1 DRSSGPREFR
11 PITVTSSL
19 TRLFHRILAI
29 RADSLL
35 NFDDSQRAFRSGI
48 DGCRDNTMLLDAIL
62 RSRYERFKS
71 ASIATLDLA
80 KAFDSVEHS
89 AIMKCGAAAGLPPPM
104 IRYLQ
109 RFYED
114 GTTTLTG
121 DQWTS
126 LPIRPTR
133 GVKQGDPLSP
143 VLFNIVIDH
152 LLRSLPTECGIPFCG
167 RTIRAMAFADDL
179 ILLAQTPAGLQKLLD
194 HTASFLAECGLR
206 VNSSK
211 CHSLTIR
218 GLGQAKK
225 TVVDAQQHYC
235 VNGQQIRA
243 LTSEDTLT
251 YLGVVFSA
259 QGRRKFDSASK
270 ISLLL
275 ERLAKA
281 PLKPQQRLYALKC
294 YALPRTYHAM
304 SLGNTTIS
312 DLNRVDIM
320 TRTFVRQWLALPN
333 DTPTAYFHAPV
344 AEGGLGIPSTRWMAP
359 SLRLSRLRGW
369 LSQPESGTAND
380 ITSGTSVDFSSVF
393 VRREIAI
400 CEKRLTD
407 GRTILQNTDIIGR
420 RWARLLHSSIEGRA
434 LKDSCYTIGQHS
446 WVSDGTALLSGKD
459 YIACHRVRIGALPTR
474 SRLTRG
480 RHGDRQCRAGCRAQ
494 ETNNHVLQIC
504 PRAHAARI
512 KRHDAVAN
520 FISRSLTRQGFELR
534 SEPRIPTSIGVRKP
548 DLVATMGDLAVVL
561 DVQIAGDQV
570 DLDYVRHEKIRK
582 YSTLP
587 EVSRYITQE
596 TGATNIRHLPVILS
610 WRGVWGRRSSLDL
623 LALGTVN
630 RRDLTIISTRTLIA
644 PVASG
649 SSSDSGGSK
658 NREFRKTTSQ
668 KVIKQKPP
676 PVGKPL
682 LPVVVVNKAGKETEA
697 QRERRLR
704 EARILASQQTGAV
717 DPLAGSGEAS
727 CVVRSRSGSDKTEM
741 SLTSLSD
748 SESRMEYTEDS
759 AKRTRTQSDESE
771 QPHLPDDSVAKRI
784 RPDDGDGGVGDEPL
798 DGLAEI
804 YSLDPK
810 VQSVV
815 SNNMKKKRLKE
826 GMRQPDLREVDPT
839 TEMSELINDLAL
851 YMARDD
857 AKIAKFASAQVGIR
871 VRKMQDIVSRLV
883 VENAVLRTRLE
894 EKEEVATRL
903 WTVMKSGTGGGIGHG
918 GRPDATAPE
927 GGQVKDTRERAS
939 RKPTYAVVLQGSGE
953 MDKGQLQNSLRELS
967 SSVTAKVERVREMR
981 GGKVM
986 MELATEEDRQVLLHD
1001 QRLKDLGIKAQKER
1015 KFPPLVEVKGIDRE
1029 MGDDRLLDEIWQ
1041 RNLVD
1046 EVPAHEFEGKAR
1058 VKMKIGRRDKDQCSV
1073 ILEVSPRIRDV
1084 MLEKGRVFVGW
1095 EAHKVSIFERTLR
1108 CLKCYGFAHKAKDCK
1123 KQARCGNCGE
1133 EGHLRKDCTNGVGCA
1148 VCKEKGEKGEH
1159 STWSETCP
1167 EARRRRE
1174 KWRER
1179 TE

>member
-1 DRSSGPREFR
+1 MRVPDVRQDLSNQPGRGQHHRLAPRSLERRPRIIATANTNQSKPRWDKEELALMARREAEMTVGNVRYINKALAEEFHIRSLEAIKGQRKVAGYKAEVWQVLPAKQFHQRVRRDFNIQASAGRISNKKKRRRDYAITQRHWKSSRTRCARAILDDTCDAIQQPLRQRMEEYWSTVFTQPPVNTSPSVLHFQAPLLDLWAPITPNEIRAARPSLSVSPGPDGLTSRQLRAIPLVIMVRILHLILLCERLPRDFTLARTIFIPKKTGAQDPGEFR

-143 VLFNIVIDH
+143 VLFNIVIYH

-225 TVVDAQQHYC
+225 TVVSAQQHYC

-243 LTSEDTLT
+243 LTSEDTWT
-251 YLGVVFSA
+251 YLGIVFSA

-320 TRTFVRQWLALPN
+320 TRAFVRQWLALPI

-393 VRREIAI
+393 VKREIAI

-407 GRTILQNTDIIGR
+407 GRTILQNTDIIGK

-446 WVSDGTALLSGKD
+446 WVSDGTALLSSKD

-520 FISRSLTRQGFELR
+520 FISRSLTRQGFEVR
-534 SEPRIPTSIGVRKP
+534 SKPRISTSIGVRKP

-596 TGATNIRHLPVILS
+596 TGATNIRHLPVIHS

-630 RRDLTIISTRTLIA
+630 RRDLTIISTRTLIVTRMNGLTRF
-644 PVASG
+644 PLSL
-649 SSSDSGGSK
+649 S
-658 NREFRKTTSQ
+658 TSHSALH
-668 KVIKQKPP
+668 V
-676 PVGKPL
+676 L
-682 LPVVVVNKAGKETEA
+682 AGKMPMDLKLK
-697 QRERRLR
+697 QR
-704 EARILASQQTGAV
+704 AA
-717 DPLAGSGEAS
+717 
-727 CVVRSRSGSDKTEM
+727 
-741 SLTSLSD
+741 
-748 SESRMEYTEDS
+748 EY
-759 AKRTRTQSDESE
+759 
-771 QPHLPDDSVAKRI
+771 RI
-784 RPDDGDGGVGDEPL
+784 RKGASVSVEGL
-798 DGLAEI
+798 DMT
-804 YSLDPK
+804 S
-810 VQSVV
+810 
-815 SNNMKKKRLKE
+815 
-826 GMRQPDLREVDPT
+826 
-839 TEMSELINDLAL
+839 
-851 YMARDD
+851 
-857 AKIAKFASAQVGIR
+857 
-871 VRKMQDIVSRLV
+871 
-883 VENAVLRTRLE
+883 
-894 EKEEVATRL
+894 EEVCADR
-903 WTVMKSGTGGGIGHG
+903 VS
-918 GRPDATAPE
+918 
-927 GGQVKDTRERAS
+927 AS
-939 RKPTYAVVLQGSGE
+939 
-953 MDKGQLQNSLRELS
+953 
-967 SSVTAKVERVREMR
+967 ERVRR
-981 GGKVM
+981 
-986 MELATEEDRQVLLHD
+986 
-1001 QRLKDLGIKAQKER
+1001 
-1015 KFPPLVEVKGIDRE
+1015 
-1029 MGDDRLLDEIWQ
+1029 RLLEIWQ
-1041 RNLVD
+1041 AEWNR
-1046 EVPAHEFEGKAR
+1046 
-1058 VKMKIGRRDKDQCSV
+1058 C
-1073 ILEVSPRIRDV
+1073 
-1084 MLEKGRVFVGW
+1084 EKGKDTYAFFPNIARRLSYNLELDHYVTQLLTGHGNFAYYKFIHCKASSHLCACGVTETSDHVLFDCPRRRTQRRALV
-1095 EAHKVSIFERTLR
+1095 EAAEAETGTWPCAKECLVSNKVLFDELKKFAKKALSSRSSNTTRGERR
-1108 CLKCYGFAHKAKDCK
+1108 
-1123 KQARCGNCGE
+1123 REPRRGN
-1133 EGHLRKDCTNGVGCA
+1133 
-1148 VCKEKGEKGEH
+1148 
-1159 STWSETCP
+1159 
-1167 EARRRRE
+1167 RRRRAE
-1174 KWRER
+1174 EESQRQTPPSVMPTTPPVETR
-1179 TE
+1179 QQRRARSATDL